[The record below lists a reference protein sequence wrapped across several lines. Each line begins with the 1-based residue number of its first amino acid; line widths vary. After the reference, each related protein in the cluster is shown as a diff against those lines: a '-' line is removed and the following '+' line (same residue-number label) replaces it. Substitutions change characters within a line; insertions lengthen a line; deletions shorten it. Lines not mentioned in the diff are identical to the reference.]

1 MIRTLEDKNSFLC
14 AAHPTVAD
22 LATAAKSALLR
33 ENSGAPRLWTCGGG
47 LTAGFSTTTATIEMI
62 QLLRIFSNW
71 ITKHTWKQKNRL
83 YKNNHEKCLRRL
95 LTNYDCIE
103 CDMANDAWKHWKE
116 LVQYVCCLAA
126 LGPLKARVASRRR
139 THHPFEAGSAPT
151 RQPLP
156 ERPLDYHDNVTTET
170 VQRLTIAPSHDNLV
184 KRVRI
189 NVLIAPIID
198 QEIGLLLKNWNILWN
213 TETAEIQLQC
223 KTTHTCF
230 EMK

>member
-1 MIRTLEDKNSFLC
+1 
-14 AAHPTVAD
+14 
-22 LATAAKSALLR
+22 
-33 ENSGAPRLWTCGGG
+33 
-47 LTAGFSTTTATIEMI
+47 MI

-71 ITKHTWKQKNRL
+71 ITKHTWMQKNRL

-126 LGPLKARVASRRR
+126 SGPLKARVASRRR

-198 QEIGLLLKNWNILWN
+198 QEIGLLLKSVNNILDAIIREVDLLSSRSSLHDVFFCWWMFAK
-213 TETAEIQLQC
+213 EDRHHCLLRVKQC
-223 KTTHTCF
+223 WVSVEGFGVLGAPGKEERDELTPTRYLP
-230 EMK
+230 

>member
-1 MIRTLEDKNSFLC
+1 MQKLRPSCNWKI
-14 AAHPTVAD
+14 D
-22 LATAAKSALLR
+22 L
-33 ENSGAPRLWTCGGG
+33 
-47 LTAGFSTTTATIEMI
+47 
-62 QLLRIFSNW
+62 
-71 ITKHTWKQKNRL
+71 HT
-83 YKNNHEKCLRRL
+83 NH
-95 LTNYDCIE
+95 DCIE

-198 QEIGLLLKNWNILWN
+198 QEIGLLLKNWDILWN

-223 KTTHTCF
+223 KPTHTRASKWNQSHLQNHATDSHLIKPACYSVI
-230 EMK
+230 E